1 MKAVA
6 YSSLAL
12 FSLFLVS
19 CGGSSGVDPHLS
31 LEEQQEAT
39 EINLVGKWKIR
50 RPQPIGTSKKLVF
63 PADCNIDEI
72 EFFDDGDYILAVSI
86 LDSEGE
92 ETSKIF
98 RGKYDLLFV
107 ENGADLLLEKI
118 VLMERNYVSST
129 NFPAVGSIATID
141 QIELTE
147 TDVSF
152 RIQLGEGTNEFCNTG
167 QAIELS
173 GDKEEQVDPDAGED
187 SNHFLI
193 QNEWRF
199 VSVSVTSQNP
209 DAPVSGEILCELFE
223 GEFFDR
229 CYDEN
234 TGEISANCPQATSV
248 TLLISGYGTYLFS
261 YFDINEN
268 LLSTEKGDWR
278 WRTDTTDEYTVFEVK
293 SPDETFEESDV
304 RINVFE
310 VSEVALQL
318 SETQNDPDYGE
329 LTIVYSLQLASL
341 PYRDQECGDFSNH
354 NTAGN

>member
-1 MKAVA
+1 MKVVA
-6 YSSLAL
+6 YNFIAL

-31 LEEQQEAT
+31 LEEQQDAL

-50 RPQPIGTSKKLVF
+50 RPQQFGTSKKLVF

-72 EFFDDGDYILAVSI
+72 EFFDGGDYILVVST

-98 RGKYDLLFV
+98 RGKYDLLFI
-107 ENGADLLLEKI
+107 EDGDDLLLEKI
-118 VLMERNYVSST
+118 VLMEQNYVSSS

-147 TDVSF
+147 TDISF
-152 RIQLGEGTNEFCNTG
+152 RIQLGEVTNEFCNTG

-173 GDKEEQVDPDAGED
+173 GDKEEQIDPDAGED

-199 VSVSVTSQNP
+199 VSISVTSQNP

-234 TGEISANCPQATSV
+234 TGEISANCPQATGV

-261 YFDINEN
+261 YFDVNEN

-278 WRTDTTDEYTVFEVK
+278 WRTDTTDEYTIFEVK
-293 SPDETFEESDV
+293 SSDETFEESDV
-304 RINVFE
+304 RIKVFE

-341 PYRDQECGDFSNH
+341 PYRDTECGDFSNH
-354 NTAGN
+354 NTSGN

>member
-6 YSSLAL
+6 YSLLAL
-12 FSLFLVS
+12 FSLSLVS
-19 CGGSSGVDPHLS
+19 CGSSSGVDPHLS
-31 LEEQQEAT
+31 LEEQQEVT

-50 RPQPIGTSKKLVF
+50 RPQPIGTSNKIVF

-72 EFFDDGDYILAVSI
+72 EFFDEGDYILAVSI

-107 ENGADLLLEKI
+107 ENGDDLLLEKI
-118 VLMERNYVSST
+118 VLMEQNYVSSS

-173 GDKEEQVDPDAGED
+173 GDKEEQVAPEAEED

-193 QNEWRF
+193 QNEWRIT
-199 VSVSVTSQNP
+199 SVTISSDNP
-209 DAPVSGEILCELFE
+209 DTPTEGEILCELFE
-223 GEFFDR
+223 SEYFDR
-229 CYDEN
+229 CYDEA
-234 TGEISANCPQATSV
+234 TGEPSTSCPQATTV

-261 YFDINEN
+261 YYDFNDN
-268 LLSTEKGDWR
+268 LLSTEQGDWR
-278 WRTDTTDEYTVFEVK
+278 WRTDTTEEYTVFEVK
-293 SPDETFEESDV
+293 SPDDTFEESDI
-304 RINVFE
+304 RINVIQ

-329 LTIVYSLQLASL
+329 QTIVYSLQLASL
-341 PYRDQECGDFSNH
+341 PYRATECGDFTNY
-354 NTAGN
+354 NAGGN

>member
-6 YSSLAL
+6 YSLLAL
-12 FSLFLVS
+12 FSLSLVS
-19 CGGSSGVDPHLS
+19 CGSSSGVDPHLS

-50 RPQPIGTSKKLVF
+50 RPQSIGTSNKLVF

-72 EFFDDGDYILAVSI
+72 EFFDEGDYILSVSI
-86 LDSEGE
+86 LDSDGE
-92 ETSKIF
+92 EMSKIF

-107 ENGADLLLEKI
+107 ENGDDLLLEKI
-118 VLMERNYVSST
+118 VLMEQNYLSSN

-141 QIELTE
+141 QIELTD

-173 GDKEEQVDPDAGED
+173 GDKEEQVAPEAEED

-199 VSVSVTSQNP
+199 VSVIATSENP
-209 DAPVSGEILCELFE
+209 DAPVNGEILCELFE

-229 CYDEN
+229 CYDET
-234 TGEISANCPQATSV
+234 TGEISANCPQATSI

-261 YFDINEN
+261 YYDVNEN
-268 LLSTEKGDWR
+268 LLSTEQGDWR
-278 WRTDTTDEYTVFEVK
+278 WRTDTTEEYTIFEVK
-293 SPDETFEESDV
+293 SPDDTFEESDI
-304 RINVFE
+304 RINIVQ

-318 SETQNDPDYGE
+318 SESQNDPDYGE
-329 LTIVYSLQLASL
+329 QTLVYSLQLASL
-341 PYRDQECGDFSNH
+341 PYRDTECGDFTSDN
-354 NTAGN
+354 AGGN